1 MTSFINHPAAS
12 SARQT
17 RKMADI
23 NFATPIRFQ
32 NVLLATD
39 FSEASVAAVGH
50 AAAVARTYQGIV
62 DVVHVIVPEVYWWA
76 PPESLRSIEDGIQLW
91 AEREMKDVLA
101 SERLHDVPHQGII
114 KHGEIWDVL
123 QSLISQ
129 RNSDLIVTGT
139 RGRRG
144 LRKLVMGSVSE
155 EILRLSPIPV
165 LTVQPD
171 AGLSGIKELRNVLY
185 PTDFSVDSIRALA
198 YALSFSQKF
207 QACLTVL
214 HVVRGAP
221 DNPERERMQPFFI
234 DQLQQLVLRE
244 TTFKCQ
250 QQFRV
255 EFGDPTSAILRC
267 AESTNADLIVMG
279 VRGTGAMVRA
289 STHFGSTAYRVIS
302 EARAPVFS
310 VRGERQGAS
319 R

>member
-114 KHGEIWDVL
+114 KHGEIWAFC
-123 QSLISQ
+123 SL
-129 RNSDLIVTGT
+129 
-139 RGRRG
+139 
-144 LRKLVMGSVSE
+144 
-155 EILRLSPIPV
+155 LS
-165 LTVQPD
+165 
-171 AGLSGIKELRNVLY
+171 
-185 PTDFSVDSIRALA
+185 
-198 YALSFSQKF
+198 
-207 QACLTVL
+207 
-214 HVVRGAP
+214 H
-221 DNPERERMQPFFI
+221 
-234 DQLQQLVLRE
+234 
-244 TTFKCQ
+244 
-250 QQFRV
+250 
-255 EFGDPTSAILRC
+255 
-267 AESTNADLIVMG
+267 NA
-279 VRGTGAMVRA
+279 
-289 STHFGSTAYRVIS
+289 TAT
-302 EARAPVFS
+302 
-310 VRGERQGAS
+310 
-319 R
+319 

>member
-1 MTSFINHPAAS
+1 MLAGHTS
-12 SARQT
+12 QLT
-17 RKMADI
+17 RKVTHI
-23 NFATPIRFQ
+23 NLTSPIRIQ

-39 FSEASVAAVGH
+39 FSDASVAAVGH
-50 AAAVARTYQGIV
+50 AAAVARSYQGVV
-62 DVVHVIVPEVYWWA
+62 DIVHVVVPEVYWWA
-76 PPESLRSIEDGIQLW
+76 PPESLQSIEEGIEIW
-91 AEREMKDVLA
+91 ADQKMKDVLA
-101 SERLHDVPHQGII
+101 SEQLRDVPHEGII

-123 QSLISQ
+123 QSLVAQ

-144 LRKLVMGSVSE
+144 LRRLVMGSVAE
-155 EILRLSPIPV
+155 EILRLSPLPV

-171 AGLSGIKELRNVLY
+171 AGLSGIKALRNVLY
-185 PTDFSVDSIRALA
+185 PTDFSIDSIRALA

-214 HVVRGAP
+214 HVVREAP
-221 DNPERERMQPFFI
+221 DNPERERLQVFFVN
-234 DQLQQLVLRE
+234 QLQQLVQQQAASPCR
-244 TTFKCQ
+244 

-255 EFGDPTSAILRC
+255 EFGDPTSGILRC
-267 AESTNADLIVMG
+267 ADSTNADLIVMG

-310 VRGERQGAS
+310 IRGIREDLS
-319 R
+319 K